1 MISFYVSFYLS
12 DYFLCSE
19 NWRTNLII
27 FKWAFYSPI
36 VENINVFKIDVEL
49 SVFSWPW
56 GLSFCAHIYNSQLWG
71 FVGGTKILI
80 SKVLG
85 NHLMVSGGGRDTDVI
100 RESGD
105 CEWYSTKHHKGTLS
119 TICYWKTGELQEKH
133 CFGAHGVLKICTQ
146 VFKETARASLFSN
159 FLKAKN

>member
-56 GLSFCAHIYNSQLWG
+56 GLSFCAHIYNSQLWR

-80 SKVLG
+80 SKVID
-85 NHLMVSGGGRDTDVI
+85 NHLMVSGGGRDRDVNKRKWWLWMVQYKAPKRYPQHNLLLKNRGI
-100 RESGD
+100 TG
-105 CEWYSTKHHKGTLS
+105 KTLFWS
-119 TICYWKTGELQEKH
+119 SW
-133 CFGAHGVLKICTQ
+133 
-146 VFKETARASLFSN
+146 SS
-159 FLKAKN
+159 KNLHTSFQGNCQSKFIF